1 MILVLA
7 SQSPRRVELLT
18 QIGVPF
24 CQHSVNIDET
34 VRDDEKPKAYVKRMA
49 QEKSSLGYQRAQNN
63 QIVMGADTIVVSNH
77 HILGKPKNKSDGI
90 RMLNILSDNTHQ
102 VFTAVTM
109 TSAKQKKTVVVET
122 QVCFGPLSKQQIT
135 WYWHTGEPQDKAGGY
150 AIQGLGGQ
158 FVKHIKGSYSAV
170 VGLPLYQTRIL
181 LTEFG
186 IINEC

>member
-1 MILVLA
+1 MMLVLA
-7 SQSPRRVELLT
+7 SQSPRRAQLLK

-24 CQHSVNIDET
+24 SQYSVDIDET
-34 VRDDEKPKAYVKRMA
+34 VRVGEKPETYVKRMA
-49 QEKSSLGYQRAQNN
+49 QEKSSAGYQRGQNN
-63 QIVMGADTIVVSNH
+63 QIVLGADTIVVTNNS
-77 HILGKPKNKSDGI
+77 ILGKPKDKIDGI
-90 RMLNILSDNTHQ
+90 HMLSLLSDNTHQ

-109 TSAKQKKTVVVET
+109 TSAEQKKTVLVET
-122 QVCFGPLSKQQIT
+122 HVCFGPLSKQQMA
-135 WYWHTGEPQDKAGGY
+135 WYWQTGEPQDKAGGY
-150 AIQGLGGQ
+150 GIQGLGGQ